1 MIAASVEQWLAPGG
15 PLAAGL
21 SGFEPRP
28 QQHEM
33 ALAVAAAFD
42 DSHHLAVE
50 AGTGVGKS
58 FAYLLPAIHLALAG
72 HKVVVST
79 HTIALQE
86 QLTQKDLPFLK
97 RTLDVPLNFELV
109 KGRGNYVGLRRLK
122 QASARQKSLF
132 SNTVQLTVLHRLED
146 WAYQTL
152 DGSLSDLPEPPA
164 PDVWDKVRSEHGN
177 CLGRRCAM
185 YEPCFYQKARRRAEQ
200 AQLLIV
206 NHALLVSDLA
216 LRRAG
221 ANVLPDYSHVIVDEA
236 HTLDQVAADH
246 FGMSISSTQAQYLLS
261 SLFNE
266 RSGKGFLSVLGD
278 DAQRNAV
285 VAAASATTDLFR
297 RLHDWQRQQGRSN
310 GRIVRPDIVQNPLS
324 PAVRAMIE
332 QVAPLKARLPGESD
346 QFELQSLLDR
356 AEILATEADALLHQT
371 HADSVYWIDVD
382 AVRAQR
388 VSLCAAPLDPGP
400 ALRELLF
407 DRVKSAVLTSATLT
421 VGAGQEAR
429 SNSALIASQVGAN
442 GQTSRDSV
450 ARNRSDARFAYTL
463 DRVGSPAAKTLQLG
477 SPFNFEKQA
486 LLRIEAGMPDPSA
499 GRMFNEAAGR
509 AVVAS
514 LRETEGRAFVLFTSY
529 EMLNDIAARVKEE
542 LDAEGYSIL
551 VQGDSLPRSKML
563 ARFRNTPRAAI
574 FGADSF
580 WQGVDVVGD
589 ALSNVTIVK
598 LPFAVPDRPTV
609 EARIELIRRRG
620 GNPFVEYQLPEA
632 ILKFRQG
639 FGRLIRSRS
648 DTGIV
653 VALDPRLVSKP
664 YGRKFLDSLPPC
676 RVEVANRPW

>member
-1 MIAASVEQWLAPGG
+1 MIVASVEQWLSTGG
-15 PLAAGL
+15 PLASGL

-33 ALAVAAAFD
+33 ALAVAEAFD
-42 DSHHLAVE
+42 GNHHLAVE

-72 HKVVVST
+72 HRVVVST

-97 RTLDVPLNFELV
+97 RALDVPLNYELV
-109 KGRGNYVGLRRLK
+109 KGRGNYLGLRRLK

-152 DGSLSDLPEPPA
+152 DGSLSDLPEPPS
-164 PDVWDKVRSEHGN
+164 PDVWEKVRSEHGN
-177 CLGRRCAM
+177 CLGRRCPT

-216 LRRAG
+216 LRRAD
-221 ANVLPDYSHVIVDEA
+221 ASVLPDYSYVIVDEA

-246 FGMSISSTQAQYLLS
+246 FGMSVSSTQAHYLLS

-266 RSGKGFLSVLGD
+266 RTGKGFLSAIGE

-285 VAAASATTDLFR
+285 VAAAGATTELFR

-310 GRIVRPDIVQNPLS
+310 GRVVRPDVVQNPLS
-324 PAVRAMIE
+324 PAVRGMIE
-332 QVAPLKARLPGESD
+332 QVAPLKARLPNEAD

-356 AEILATEADALLHQT
+356 AEVLAAETDALLHQT
-371 HADSVYWIDVD
+371 HAESVYWIEVE

-407 DRVKSAVLTSATLT
+407 DRVKSVVLTSATLT
-421 VGAGQEAR
+421 VGGGNGSAGNPAIR
-429 SNSALIASQVGAN
+429 SATGNGDGKLDGHRVASAG
-442 GQTSRDSV
+442 
-450 ARNRSDARFAYTL
+450 DARFAYAL
-463 DRVGSPAAKTLQLG
+463 DRVGSPPVQTLQLG
-477 SPFNFEKQA
+477 SPFDFEKQA

-499 GRMFNEAAGR
+499 GRTFNEAAGR

-542 LDAEGYSIL
+542 LDAEGYTIL

-609 EARIELIRRRG
+609 EARIELIRRHG
-620 GNPFVEYQLPEA
+620 GNPFGEYQLPEA

-676 RVEVANRPW
+676 RVEIVNRPW